1 MRKLVF
7 ITQVV
12 DPDDPNL
19 GATCAKI
26 AALARRVDEVAVL
39 CDRARD
45 GALPEN
51 CRVHVFGA
59 PSRRQRASPNE
70 DAASAPTTRQW
81 RTLVFCASAASNCV
95 LSGACAISTLARE
108 SFSR

>member
-12 DPDDPNL
+12 DPGDPNL

-45 GALPEN
+45 GVLPEN

-59 PSRRQRASPNE
+59 PSRAKRASRYVG
-70 DAASAPTTRQW
+70 A
-81 RTLVFCASAASNCV
+81 LV
-95 LSGACAISTLARE
+95 E
-108 SFSR
+108 